1 MRKGDRTGEKVI
13 EQEERRQNRIEGERT
28 GGKETEQERR

>member
-13 EQEERRQNRIEGERT
+13 EHEERRQNRREGDIT

>member
-28 GGKETEQERR
+28 GGKETEQDRR